1 MIVWLTNRTAA
12 LLSCRAA
19 YSLLLVLL
27 LLVVMYLPDSLL
39 DFGDDY
45 NNLKVGMYTAR
56 LGGSPAVYV
65 PTEAAF
71 VALDADPAT
80 ARVIQSCT
88 QVALLLAIASLFL
101 FAVAVFAGN
110 HPGLRCCTVCV
121 DVATGVFSIVASIE
135 IISVNTDIGP
145 GMPILALVGLMSCC
159 TPLCACFL
167 QPSCVEGFR
176 HLAQDNNAAAGGNV
190 ETKSAVDTASRFQ

>member
-1 MIVWLTNRTAA
+1 MTVSFTNRTAA
-12 LLSCRAA
+12 LLGCRAA
-19 YSLLLVLL
+19 YSLLVVLL
-27 LLVVMYLPDSLL
+27 LLVVMYLPNSLFH
-39 DFGDDY
+39 FGHDRQ
-45 NNLKVGMYTAR
+45 NEQVGMYTAHV
-56 LGGSPAVYV
+56 GDMYA
-65 PTEAAF
+65 PTEAVF
-71 VALDADPAT
+71 VSLDADPAT

-88 QVALLLAIASLFL
+88 QMALLLAIASLFL
-101 FAVAVFAGN
+101 FSVAAVSGN